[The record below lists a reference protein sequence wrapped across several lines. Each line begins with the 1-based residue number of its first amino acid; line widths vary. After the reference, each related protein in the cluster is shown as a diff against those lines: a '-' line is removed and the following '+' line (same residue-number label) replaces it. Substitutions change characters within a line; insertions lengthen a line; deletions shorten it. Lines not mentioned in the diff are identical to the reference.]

1 MKVSDNRRCRS
12 HKSYYLVQK
21 SLVGYICADTIQYGC
36 HLYRTEP
43 GHITGPP
50 EYFRE
55 FSEHEKI
62 LDQILV
68 RV

>member
-1 MKVSDNRRCRS
+1 MKVSDNRRCQS

-21 SLVGYICADTIQYGC
+21 SLVGYICADTIYYGC

-43 GHITGPP
+43 VHITSLP

-55 FSEHEKI
+55 SPEYEKI